1 MDHDTRRNFL
11 KNAGAVAA
19 TGIGFSILTASTK
32 TTDIRIEDVA
42 HSYEEYL
49 FRTPNKFAGTVVD
62 RATIMTVKCT
72 VRTKGG
78 KVTKGFG
85 SMPLGNVWSF
95 PSKKMSYAATLSAMK
110 ALAEDIGKITGSY
123 EEFDHP
129 IDINWALHPLYMKAA
144 AEVSERMHLPDPI
157 PKLCTLVT
165 ASPFDAAVHDAFGKA
180 HGLNC
185 YHTYGPEFMNH
196 DLSHYLGAEYRRE
209 YPSRYLQQEPKP
221 RMPLYHL
228 VSAIDPIEET
238 DITTRVDDG
247 LPETLAEWINYNGL
261 THFKIKLNG
270 DDPKWDVERVL
281 HVDRVTTETQR
292 KRGLR
297 NWFYALDFNERCPNV
312 DYLLQFLRRV
322 KEKAPAGYGRIQ
334 YVEQPTARDLK
345 AHPENRMQEAAELRL
360 IVIDESLTD
369 VDALLLSRKMGY
381 TGASIKAS
389 KGQSQM
395 IIVASAAQKQNMFLC
410 GGDMS
415 CPGAALI
422 QSASLPAHVP
432 GVRAIEANARQYMPA
447 ANKAWEARFPD
458 MFRIT
463 DGMIGTGEL
472 NGPGLGPPEAG

>member
-1 MDHDTRRNFL
+1 MDTNTRRAFL
-11 KNAGAVAA
+11 KNTAA
-19 TGIGFSILTASTK
+19 TASGISFSILRASPK
-32 TTDIRIEDVA
+32 RSGIRIEDVV
-42 HSYEEYL
+42 HSYQEYL
-49 FRTPNKFAGTVVD
+49 YRTPNKFAGTVVD

-72 VRTKGG
+72 VRTKEG
-78 KVTKGFG
+78 KVARGFG

-95 PSKKMSYAATLSAMK
+95 PSKKMPYAGTLSAMK
-110 ALAEDIGKITGSY
+110 TLAQEIGKITGGY
-123 EEFDHP
+123 KEFDHP
-129 IDINWALHPLYMKAA
+129 IDINWALNPIYLKAA
-144 AEVSERMHLPDPI
+144 ADVSERLHLPDPI

-196 DLSHYLGAEYRRE
+196 DLSHYLGAEYRGE
-209 YPSRYLQQEPKP
+209 YPSSYIQLEPKP

-228 VSAIDPIEET
+228 VSAIDPIEEADVT
-238 DITTRVDDG
+238 RRVDDG

-261 THFKIKLNG
+261 THFKIKLSG
-270 DDPKWDVERVL
+270 DDAQWDVDRVV
-281 HVDRVTTETQR
+281 HVDRVTTQTQQ
-292 KRGLR
+292 KRGVQD
-297 NWFYALDFNERCPNV
+297 WFYALDFNERCPNV
-312 DYLLQFLRRV
+312 DYLLQFLRQV
-322 KEKAPAGYGRIQ
+322 NEKSAAGYQRIQ

-345 AHPENRMQEAAELRL
+345 AHPENKMQAAAELRP

-369 VDALLLSRKMGY
+369 VEALLLSRTMGY

-395 IIVASAAQKQNMFLC
+395 LIVTSVAQKQKMFLC

-422 QSASLPAHVP
+422 QSASLPAHVR
-432 GVRAIEANARQYMPA
+432 GVSAIEANARQYMPA
-447 ANKAWEARFPD
+447 ANKAWESRFPG

-463 DGMIGTGEL
+463 DGMIHTGEL
-472 NGPGLGPPEAG
+472 NGPGLGPSEAG

>member
-1 MDHDTRRNFL
+1 MAKNTRRNFL
-11 KNAGAVAA
+11 KNGAAVAS
-19 TGIGFSILTASTK
+19 GVSFSILRASTK
-32 TTDIRIEDVA
+32 RTGIRIEEVE

-49 FRTPNKFAGTVVD
+49 YRTPNKFAGTVVD
-62 RATIMTVKCT
+62 RATIMTVRCT
-72 VRTKGG
+72 IRTKDG
-78 KVTKGFG
+78 KVAKGFG

-95 PSKKMSYAATLSAMK
+95 PSKKMSYAGTLSAMK
-110 ALAEDIGKITGSY
+110 ALAQEIAKITGSY
-123 EEFDHP
+123 KEFDHP
-129 IDINWALHPLYMKAA
+129 LDINWALNPVYLKAA
-144 AEVSERMHLPDPI
+144 ADVSERLHLPDPI

-165 ASPFDAAVHDAFGKA
+165 ASPFDAAVHDAFGKV

-185 YHTYGPEFMNH
+185 YHTYGPEFMKH
-196 DLSHYLGAEYRRE
+196 DLSHYLGAAYKRE
-209 YPSRYLQQEPKP
+209 YPSTYIQQEPKP

-228 VSAIDPIEET
+228 VSAIDPIE
-238 DITTRVDDG
+238 DSDVVRRVDDG

-270 DDPKWDVERVL
+270 DDAKWDVERVL
-281 HVDRVTTETQR
+281 HVDKVSAQTQQ
-292 KRGLR
+292 KRGVQS
-297 NWFYALDFNERCPNV
+297 WFYALDFNERCPNV
-312 DYLLQFLRRV
+312 DYLLQFLRQV
-322 KEKAPAGYGRIQ
+322 NEESAACYQRIR

-345 AHPENRMQEAAELRL
+345 AHPENKMQVAAKLRP

-369 VDALLLSRKMGY
+369 VEALLLSRTMGY

-395 IIVASAAQKQNMFLC
+395 LIVTSVAEKEKMFLC

-432 GVRAIEANARQYMPA
+432 RVSAIEANARQYMPA
-447 ANKAWEARFPD
+447 ANKAWESQFPG

-463 DGMIGTGEL
+463 DGTIHTGEL
-472 NGPGLGPPEAG
+472 NGPGLGPSEAS